1 MLSPTQIE
9 HIAKKAAAFAARV
22 LTLDYDYTI
31 ELIND
36 PTIIED
42 GLFDPQTRTI
52 KLNLAQLRPFS
63 TANFV
68 DRNDMPPEE
77 SLTPEQSEQW
87 GLVLKICSVTFHEM
101 RHMYQVMESRA
112 YAINSMYGSKIA
124 PQHESNQKCAKWV
137 EELKDYTLASC
148 AGTDIEEDAD
158 DFAYYLSNRYPV
170 VNEILET
177 NRRIGA
183 FKRKYDKVLLGPD
196 MQGIPSGLGNLDKL
210 VDGTD
215 DSAL

>member
-22 LTLDYDYTI
+22 LAMDYDYSI

-42 GLFDPQTRTI
+42 GLFDPPTRTI

-63 TANFV
+63 AENFV
-68 DRNDMPPEE
+68 DRNDAPPEE
-77 SLTPEQSEQW
+77 GLTPEQSEQW
-87 GLVLKICSVTFHEM
+87 GLILKICSVTFHEM
-101 RHMYQVMESRA
+101 RHMYQVMEARA
-112 YAINSMYGSKIA
+112 YAINSMYGGRIA

-137 EELKDYTLASC
+137 EELKDYTLDKSS
-148 AGTDIEEDAD
+148 GTDVEEDAD
-158 DFAYYLSNRYPV
+158 DFAYYLSNRYPF
-170 VNEILET
+170 VNELLET
-177 NRRIGA
+177 NRRIGS
-183 FKRKYDKVLLGPD
+183 FKRKYDKVLLRTD
-196 MQGIPSGLGNLDKL
+196 MRGIPSGLGNLDKL